1 MKFRDYNK
9 YDVYED
15 GRIYSYKSKK
25 FLKPGTST
33 SGYQIVSLSN
43 NEGEIKKYQLHRVV
57 YETFSGE
64 PIPEGL
70 QVNHIDECKT
80 NNHINNLNLMTC
92 KENINWGSA
101 NERRSK
107 KVGAFKYGNL
117 VFTFQSTQDAGR
129 QGFTQSSVAACCR
142 GERKKHKGFEW
153 RYL

>member
-1 MKFRDYNK
+1 MTFRDYNK
-9 YDVYED
+9 YEVFED
-15 GRIYSYKSKK
+15 GHIYSYKSKK

-57 YETFSGE
+57 YEAVTGE

-101 NERRSK
+101 KERRSK
-107 KVGAFKYGNL
+107 KVGAFKYGKI
-117 VFTFQSTQDAGR
+117 VFTFKSTQDAGR
-129 QGFTQSSVAACCR
+129 QGFTQSSVSACCR

-153 RYL
+153 RYF